1 MKNKLHEILKIVETL
16 NSQDLEALTVIIS
29 SIRTG
34 RTLKTHKLKSR
45 WIEARKDLHP
55 ACKT

>member
-1 MKNKLHEILKIVETL
+1 MNKLKEILKIAETL
-16 NSQDLEALTVIIS
+16 NSRDLEDLTIILQN
-29 SIRTG
+29 IKTG

>member
-1 MKNKLHEILKIVETL
+1 MSNKLQEILKIAETL
-16 NSQDLEALTVIIS
+16 NSRDLEDLTIILQN
-29 SIRTG
+29 IKTG